1 MERKSLGSM
10 WVMVI
15 QILVFGTRIMDNKTI
30 VTEFFNEAY
39 TKKNYDYIMQYFSEE
54 YIDNSPANARS
65 NVDVVKV
72 LEEVE
77 EQYSELRA
85 EVVDVFAENCMVA
98 VRVLFEGI
106 HSGKRI
112 NFEALEYFKVENEK
126 IVESWGY

>member
-1 MERKSLGSM
+1 
-10 WVMVI
+10 
-15 QILVFGTRIMDNKTI
+15 
-30 VTEFFNEAY
+30 
-39 TKKNYDYIMQYFSEE
+39 MQYFSEE

-65 NVDVVKV
+65 NVDVVKI
-72 LEEVE
+72 LKEVE

-126 IVESWGY
+126 IVESWGYWPDKEIERQLLV

>member
-1 MERKSLGSM
+1 
-10 WVMVI
+10 
-15 QILVFGTRIMDNKTI
+15 
-30 VTEFFNEAY
+30 
-39 TKKNYDYIMQYFSEE
+39 MQYFSEE
-54 YIDNSPANARS
+54 YIDNSPANARR

-112 NFEALEYFKVENEK
+112 NFEALEYFKVENGK
-126 IVESWGY
+126 IVESWGYWPDKEIERQLLA